1 MVDRSQY
8 LRSRSLVNNATGT
21 TGGPAGMGFTP
32 PPPTPSTNFGSSIGT
47 SGVGTNV
54 SNIQGPIIDP
64 KADEDAGVYEADKNL
79 FDSLKNIYQTPQET
93 YSPTTEVTMSDGTTK
108 TVSALDMVG
117 IDADTVA
124 DLGFFDER
132 IGDEENPLFLS
143 DELLKFYG
151 IDPASF
157 GMGSGGLQI
166 PKELYQMIVEGSL
179 VTPMEAMQSGE
190 SGIGT
195 YSDLEAGVHP
205 LLGGL
210 DKYYNIMSDSSFAA
224 PATGGGGGSITPGGG
239 GSSYGAGI
247 ASGLLNQ
254 RPKQLGDD
262 ENIPAQLR
270 LLQYMVNVHRGNPYT
285 KLALRK
291 KDGGLATIVG
301 D

>member
-1 MVDRSQY
+1 MVSRSEY
-8 LRSRSLVNNATGT
+8 LRSKSLVNNATGT

-32 PPPTPSTNFGSSIGT
+32 PSPTPSTNFGSNVGT

-79 FDSLKNIYQTPQET
+79 FDYLAFRDDDKQPFTSPQET
-93 YSPTTEVTMSDGTTK
+93 YSPTTEVTMPDGTTK
-108 TVSALDMVG
+108 TVSALDMIG

-151 IDPASF
+151 VDPASF

-179 VTPMEAMQSGE
+179 VTPMEAMNPAIVGVRDKDGNLVATTE
-190 SGIGT
+190 SGTGT
-195 YSDLEAGVHP
+195 YSDLEAGQHP
-205 LLGGL
+205 LLSGL
-210 DKYYNIMSDSSFAA
+210 KEYYDIMSGKAFA
-224 PATGGGGGSITPGGG
+224 PSTTGGGGGSITPSGG
-239 GSSYGAGI
+239 GSSYGAG
-247 ASGLLNQ
+247 
-254 RPKQLGDD
+254 K
-262 ENIPAQLR
+262 
-270 LLQYMVNVHRGNPYT
+270 LQ
-285 KLALRK
+285 
-291 KDGGLATIVG
+291 DC
-301 D
+301 